1 MKLLMLWF
9 CFAVALAASAQSPL
23 SKLPR
28 VELYGRT
35 YVRLQD
41 WADAN
46 GFKVTNL
53 DKHHAQAVS
62 KWARLKFEIDS
73 RRAEIDGVA
82 VYLSVIV
89 AARNGELYLSPLDLQ
104 TAIHPVLFPVKS
116 VPPPKIRTICLDPGH
131 GGTDS
136 GKNAGGHA
144 EKKYTLKFAEELRD
158 KLVDAGFKVVFTRT
172 TDKAVELA
180 GRPDF
185 ARRKGA
191 DLFLSLHFNS
201 FATADA
207 QGVEVYCLTPA
218 GASSSNA
225 RGEGAESTSYP
236 GNKLNSKNMLLAY
249 QLQKNLTRNLGLD
262 DRGVRRA
269 RFVVL
274 KTAAMPAI
282 LIEGGFMTNPG
293 ELKKIINAEHRPEM
307 ASAIVDGILA
317 YKRLAER

>member
-1 MKLLMLWF
+1 MKLLTLWF
-9 CFAVALAASAQSPL
+9 CFAVAFAAAAQSSL

-41 WADAN
+41 WANAN
-46 GFKVTNL
+46 GFKVTNI

-62 KWARLKFEIDS
+62 KWARLTFEIDS

-89 AARNGELYLSPLDLQ
+89 AARNGEVYLSPLDLQ
-104 TAIHPVLFPVKS
+104 TVFHPVLYPVRS
-116 VPPPKIRTICLDPGH
+116 VPPPKIRTICLDAGH
-131 GGTDS
+131 GGNDPGKQAS
-136 GKNAGGHA
+136 GNV
-144 EKKYTLKFAEELRD
+144 EKKYTLKLAEELRD
-158 KLVDAGFKVVFTRT
+158 KLVDAGFKVVLTRT
-172 TDKAVELA
+172 TDKSVELA
-180 GRPDF
+180 DRPDF

-191 DLFLSLHFNS
+191 DLFVSLHFNS
-201 FATADA
+201 FSTGDA

-236 GNKLNSKNMLLAY
+236 GNKMNSKNMLLAY

-274 KTAAMPAI
+274 KTATMPAV
-282 LIEGGFMTNPG
+282 LIEGGFMTNSE
-293 ELKKIINAEHRPEM
+293 ELKRIIDPERRKEM
-307 ASAIVDGILA
+307 AAAIVDGVLA
-317 YKRLAER
+317 FKRLVER

>member
-1 MKLLMLWF
+1 M
-9 CFAVALAASAQSPL
+9 
-23 SKLPR
+23 
-28 VELYGRT
+28 YGRT

-62 KWARLKFEIDS
+62 KWAKLKFEIDS

-82 VYLSVIV
+82 VHLSVIV

-104 TAIHPVLFPVKS
+104 HTIHPVLYPVRS
-116 VPPPKIRTICLDPGH
+116 TPPQKIRTICLDPGH
-131 GGTDS
+131 GGNDS
-136 GKNAGGHA
+136 GKQASGHL
-144 EKKYTLKFAEELRD
+144 EKKYTLKLAEELRE
-158 KLVDAGFKVVFTRT
+158 KLVDVGFKVVFTRT

-180 GRPDF
+180 DRPDF

-191 DLFLSLHFNS
+191 DLFVSLHFNS
-201 FATADA
+201 FASADA

-218 GASSSNA
+218 GASSTNA

-236 GNKLNSKNMLLAY
+236 GNKMNSKNMLLAY

-274 KTAAMPAI
+274 KTATMPAV
-282 LIEGGFMTNPG
+282 LIEGGFMTNAE
-293 ELKKIINAEHRPEM
+293 ELKRITDTERRKEM
-307 ASAIVDGILA
+307 AAAIVDGILA
-317 YKRLAER
+317 FKRLAER